1 MWFQN
6 GLLVKKLT
14 TYVET
19 NSELTENLIRQK
31 CQIDQL
37 ENERKN
43 DTMDAKSLKFLTE
56 SLNSIGEPDLPQFL
70 KKISANE
77 QFKSEID
84 ELNRE
89 NKNLLNSIE
98 DLNDT
103 IKRKNSQIIESTNE
117 FNEVNTEIV
126 TLKSKNVEL
135 KLKCEFYENQ
145 MTIREQYINE

>member
-14 TYVET
+14 THVET